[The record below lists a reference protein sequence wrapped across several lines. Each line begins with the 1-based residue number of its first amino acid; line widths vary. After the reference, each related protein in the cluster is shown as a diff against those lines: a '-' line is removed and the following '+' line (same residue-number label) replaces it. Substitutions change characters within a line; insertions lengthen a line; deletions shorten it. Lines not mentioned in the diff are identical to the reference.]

1 MQGEK
6 IGSLREY
13 RHWLRKQV
21 RVWHTRRVFNV
32 FPKAQKKKEQGRRGT
47 SLIHKSGE
55 GTEREQNLTG
65 ITANIPSESFTWRRG
80 SPIIHAATCI
90 AAAWRKRLSVRA
102 S

>member
-32 FPKAQKKKEQGRRGT
+32 FPKAQKKRAGSTGHV
-47 SLIHKSGE
+47 IDKSGE
-55 GTEREQNLTG
+55 GTEREQILTG

>member
-32 FPKAQKKKEQGRRGT
+32 LPKVQKKQELGRWGT

-55 GTEREQNLTG
+55 GTEREQILTG

-80 SPIIHAATCI
+80 RPIIYAAACI
-90 AAAWRKRLSVRA
+90 SAAWRKRLSVRA